1 MSLLRATATVSSL
14 TLLSRITGLA
24 RDIIIARAFGAGALT
39 DAFWVAFRIPN
50 LLRRLF
56 AEGAFAQAFVPI
68 LGEAKTTRDESE
80 VRTLLDRVALV
91 LLLALTLVTLLGVL
105 GAPFVVMAMASGLT
119 AADRLSE
126 FEAAVWMTRVMF
138 PYIICMSL
146 IAFASGVLNTWR
158 RFAIPAFTPVLLN
171 LAMILSSLMLTPY
184 FAQPIYAL
192 AIGVMAGGIAQLAVQ
207 WIALARLG
215 LRPRL
220 SWKLRPAFQDSTVRR
235 ILRQMLPATLG
246 VSVAQISL
254 LINTNI
260 ATWLTPGSVTWLSF
274 ADRLMEFPTALLGVA
289 LGTVLLPIL
298 SRVNAEGSREEYSQ
312 LLDWGLKLVLLLGLP
327 AALTMIMM
335 ADGLVATLF
344 HYGAFDAQDVVQTR
358 MAVMAYSVGLLG
370 LLMVKVL
377 APGFYA
383 KQDIRTPVKIAVM
396 VLIVT
401 QMLNLALVPWLAHAG
416 LALAIGLGACINA
429 LALLRGL
436 CKRGFYAPSS
446 GWKKLAVKLLF
457 ALLVMG
463 GLMLWAQQQIN
474 WISMQST
481 PLHRVLLLGAVL
493 TGVLS
498 AYLGALWLVGIR
510 IKDFRRAPTTS
521 RSTHG
526 KGAVDTPIAPSTPTK
541 PE

>member
-68 LGEAKTTRDESE
+68 LGEAKSTRNEAE

-91 LLLALTLVTLLGVL
+91 LFLALTAVTLAGVI
-105 GAPFVVMAMASGLT
+105 GAPFVVMGMASGLT
-119 AADRLSE
+119 AGDRQQE

-146 IAFASGVLNTWR
+146 IAFASGVLNTWK

-171 LAMILSSLMLTPY
+171 VAMIMASLLLSSLL
-184 FAQPIYAL
+184 AQPIYAL
-192 AIGVMAGGIAQLAVQ
+192 AIGVMAGGIAQLTVQ
-207 WIALARLG
+207 WVALARMG
-215 LRPRL
+215 LRPRFSL
-220 SWKLRPAFQDSTVRR
+220 KILPAIRDDTVRR

-289 LGTVLLPIL
+289 LGTVLLPNL
-298 SRVNAEGSREEYSQ
+298 SRVNAEGTREEYSQ

-335 ADGLVATLF
+335 SDGLVATLF
-344 HYGAFDAQDVVQTR
+344 HYGAFDAQDVQKTR
-358 MAVMAYSVGLLG
+358 LAVMAYSVGLLG

-383 KQDIRTPVKIAVM
+383 RQDIRTPVKIAVM
-396 VLIVT
+396 VLVLT
-401 QMLNLALVPWLAHAG
+401 QLLNLVLVPWLAHAG

-429 LALLRGL
+429 MALLRGL
-436 CKRGFYAPSS
+436 RKRGIYLPGA
-446 GWKKLAVKLLF
+446 GWTKFIIKLSF
-457 ALLVMG
+457 SLLVTG
-463 GLMLWAQQQIN
+463 GFLFWASDQIN
-474 WISMQST
+474 WIHLQVT
-481 PLHRVLLLGAVL
+481 PFYRALLLGGVL
-493 TGVLS
+493 TMTMGIYM
-498 AYLGALWLVGIR
+498 ACLWLAGIR
-510 IKDFRRAPTTS
+510 LRDFRRAPRAATS
-521 RSTHG
+521 AGMRKQTGLDQDQG
-526 KGAVDTPIAPSTPTK
+526 KS
-541 PE
+541 

>member
-68 LGEAKTTRDESE
+68 LGEAKSTRSESE
-80 VRTLLDRVALV
+80 VQTLLDRVALV
-91 LLLALTLVTLLGVL
+91 LFLTLTLVTVVGVV
-105 GAPFVVMAMASGLT
+105 GAPFVVMAMASGLST
-119 AADRLSE
+119 TDRHAE

-146 IAFASGVLNTWR
+146 IAFASGVLNTWK
-158 RFAIPAFTPVLLN
+158 RFAVPAFTPVLLN
-171 LAMILSSLMLTPY
+171 LAMILASLLLSSHL
-184 FAQPIYAL
+184 AQPIYAL
-192 AIGVMAGGIAQLAVQ
+192 AIGVMAGGIAQLTVQ
-207 WIALARLG
+207 WVALARMG
-215 LRPRL
+215 LRPRFSL
-220 SWKLRPAFQDSTVRR
+220 NVSTAVKDTTVRR

-246 VSVAQISL
+246 VSVAQVSL

-289 LGTVLLPIL
+289 LGTVLLPSL
-298 SRVNAEGSREEYSQ
+298 SRVNAEGTREEYSQ

-335 ADGLVATLF
+335 SDGLVATLF
-344 HYGAFDAQDVVQTR
+344 HYGAFNAQDVEKTR
-358 MAVMAYSVGLLG
+358 FAVMAYSVGLLG

-383 KQDIRTPVKIAVM
+383 RQDIRTPVKIAIM
-396 VLIVT
+396 VLVLT
-401 QMLNLALVPWLAHAG
+401 QLLNLVLVPWLAHAG

-429 LALLRGL
+429 MALLRGL
-436 CKRGFYAPSS
+436 RKKEIYSPSS
-446 GWKKLAVKLLF
+446 GWRTFVIKISFSLL
-457 ALLVMG
+457 LMG
-463 GLMLWAQQQIN
+463 GCLFWLSRHID
-474 WISMQST
+474 WIAMQST
-481 PLHRVLLLGAVL
+481 PFYRALLLGGVMTAALATYLASLWL
-493 TGVLS
+493 TGLR
-498 AYLGALWLVGIR
+498 L
-510 IKDFRRAPTTS
+510 KDFRRAPKTSPTVSTT
-521 RSTHG
+521 
-526 KGAVDTPIAPSTPTK
+526 